1 MTVNVR
7 NQRPS
12 AVRALTKSMDH
23 RSLGRVGAGSGT
35 RARLA
40 NRFRGFVRTVEPSSV
55 EPISPFRIHA
65 PAFAFQQHRQPAIA
79 EPPADG
85 RQLAQPLAESHPAER
100 ARVLR
105 ISHRCQT
112 EEMLKILGKSS
123 EI

>member
-1 MTVNVR
+1 
-7 NQRPS
+7 
-12 AVRALTKSMDH
+12 MDH

-40 NRFRGFVRTVEPSSV
+40 NRFRGFMRTSSLHPV

-65 PAFAFQQHRQPAIA
+65 PAFAFQQHCQPAIA

-85 RQLAQPLAESHPAER
+85 RQLAQPLAE
-100 ARVLR
+100 RVLPIAR
-105 ISHRCQT
+105 AADIQPLSDGQNA
-112 EEMLKILGKSS
+112 KVLGKSA